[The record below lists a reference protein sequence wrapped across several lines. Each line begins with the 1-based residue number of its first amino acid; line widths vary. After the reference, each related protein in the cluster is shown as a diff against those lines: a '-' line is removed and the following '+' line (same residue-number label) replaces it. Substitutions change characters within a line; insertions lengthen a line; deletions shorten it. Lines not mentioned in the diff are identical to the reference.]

1 MGFLIKSS
9 LSALS
14 SERATVTPVG
24 LKLDQ
29 FQRAYNGDFSFNFI
43 AALSGSE
50 AFNKLNF
57 TNFYLSNNILLDNV
71 TSYTGDP
78 GPNQTTVL
86 PDNFFSTLN
95 FSQSGSNYLGFKI
108 ADEEPFK
115 LTNDTYNAQ
124 FYGAALILDNDIV
137 APKFEITIVDDFTC
151 RVAYLL
157 NNFRY
162 YLVVS
167 DDEPGEHALPENTKY
182 VLFAGENKIPLSSAN
197 LEYNITRYLNNSY
210 LNLYTTKSDDKFI
223 IQSTGTKVV
232 ANKIS
237 SDIALSGSLN
247 EFFITQRSIKLD
259 QETKLTIPSPYNTS
273 FVTYDATKAGINNDK
288 SDFELPSNYLLY
300 SSSNNTKQEFNLFN
314 LKNIANNNDGFTSS
328 NNLLSTSSST
338 IFAQDLRRYT
348 SIFSDIDSERAEVL
362 SLNYVYNNFNVNIRP
377 GITLFSTP
385 SSLSPFKT
393 ININDTKFV
402 DCGAFAF
409 SQPWLADKVY
419 RLEDDGVKDQNA
431 TYLCTWL
438 SGGISTR
445 GEWVDRYYYPNLIS
459 LSAALSANG
468 TYNATY
474 DNIIENLLITNSGIK
489 DSVIDKNFF
498 DKKSDFLFEINK
510 RYKYQRVKKE
520 DFTSSIP
527 DNVFTGPSFRT
538 NRNYFKTINS
548 NGGFALGFTIQAAA
562 DDFVISSA
570 RNDINGGITITKLD
584 NLITF
589 EFNVYDS
596 SSREISEF
604 SYSFDID
611 EYAKNNII
619 ISFNAALG
627 TCNLYL
633 NTEKIYFFNVNVQQM
648 LTKNILFGII
658 QLIEG
663 TSGATTL
670 REKNALQNIYLS
682 LKPLTPE
689 EELAAMFNQ
698 NLNRMQ
704 DITISL
710 PCGMR
715 NLTDTITTVNSIN
728 TNLKNKS
735 NIVDINIK
743 NLNIKDESITDE
755 VKNIV
760 LANIRASIPETSTI
774 NNINFIDYK

>member
-14 SERATVTPVG
+14 SERASIAPVG

-50 AFNKLNF
+50 AFKKLNY

-71 TSYTGDP
+71 TTYTGEP
-78 GPNQTTVL
+78 GPNQTTIL
-86 PDNFFSTLN
+86 PGNFFSTLN
-95 FSQSGSNYLGFKI
+95 FSQSGSNYLGFRI

-124 FYGAALILDNDIV
+124 FYGAALILDNTIV

-167 DDEPGEHALPENTKY
+167 DDSPGEHALPENTKY

-210 LNLYTTKSDDKFI
+210 LNLYTTKNDDKFI
-223 IQSTGTKVV
+223 IQSTGTKII

-237 SDIALSGSLN
+237 RAIALSGTLN

-273 FVTYDATKAGINNDK
+273 FVTYNARKEGINNDK
-288 SDFELPSNYLLY
+288 SDFKLPSNYLLY

-314 LKNIANNNDGFTSS
+314 LKNIANNNDEFTSS

-348 SIFSDIDSERAEVL
+348 SIFCDIDSERNDVL
-362 SLNYVYNNFNVNIRP
+362 SLNYVYNNFNVNVRP
-377 GITLFSTP
+377 GNTYFSTP

-409 SQPWLADKVY
+409 SEPWLADKVY
-419 RLEDDGVKDQNA
+419 RLEDEGVKSQDA

-438 SGGISTR
+438 SGGMGVR
-445 GEWVDRYYYPNLIS
+445 GRWVDRYYYPNLIS
-459 LSAALSANG
+459 LSAALSSNG

-474 DNIIENLLITNSGIK
+474 DNVIENLLATNSGLK
-489 DSVIDKNFF
+489 DSVISRNFF

-520 DFTSSIP
+520 DFVSNLPNNAYPAGT
-527 DNVFTGPSFRT
+527 R
-538 NRNYFKTINS
+538 RYF
-548 NGGFALGFTIQAAA
+548 
-562 DDFVISSA
+562 
-570 RNDINGGITITKLD
+570 
-584 NLITF
+584 
-589 EFNVYDS
+589 
-596 SSREISEF
+596 
-604 SYSFDID
+604 
-611 EYAKNNII
+611 
-619 ISFNAALG
+619 
-627 TCNLYL
+627 
-633 NTEKIYFFNVNVQQM
+633 
-648 LTKNILFGII
+648 
-658 QLIEG
+658 
-663 TSGATTL
+663 
-670 REKNALQNIYLS
+670 
-682 LKPLTPE
+682 
-689 EELAAMFNQ
+689 
-698 NLNRMQ
+698 
-704 DITISL
+704 
-710 PCGMR
+710 
-715 NLTDTITTVNSIN
+715 
-728 TNLKNKS
+728 
-735 NIVDINIK
+735 
-743 NLNIKDESITDE
+743 
-755 VKNIV
+755 
-760 LANIRASIPETSTI
+760 
-774 NNINFIDYK
+774 